1 MFALCNCLCGEGG
14 GDGDGAADA
23 GAGYE
28 TDDGVVEA
36 GVGGGEVGSFEAEGG
51 VVGGMYRVVCLTL

>member
-1 MFALCNCLCGEGG
+1 MCAESG

-36 GVGGGEVGSFEAEGG
+36 WGGGGEVGSFESKGG
-51 VVGGMYRVVCLTL
+51 VVDGWYGVAF

>member
-1 MFALCNCLCGEGG
+1 MSIESS

-28 TDDGVVEA
+28 TDYSGVEVWI
-36 GVGGGEVGSFEAEGG
+36 GGGEVGAFEAKGG
-51 VVGGMYRVVCLTL
+51 VVGGGYGLVHLAF